1 MGAITK
7 EDTIT
12 GRDLKTA
19 FKKLQ
24 DSDREELGNDYYNGS
39 WHNAQGVVEVS
50 RSKFYGDDEPS
61 KHEPAWVL
69 CTQKPIGNDMKTKT
83 TVTNFPANGTRKW
96 VTKYEVTHP
105 EWGNV
110 VVSEL
115 KQGDAIKKAR
125 ELVEK
130 NPDWELTV
138 TINKRITK
146 QPNKVAEINYKK
158 SSKEKD
164 GRWEIKGCLAY

>member
-1 MGAITK
+1 MGAIHK

-12 GRDLKTA
+12 GRDLRTA

-24 DSDREELGNDYYNGS
+24 DSDREELGYDYYNGS
-39 WHNAQGVVEVS
+39 WHNAQGIQSVS
-50 RSKFYGDDEPS
+50 KEKFYGDEEPS
-61 KHEPAWVL
+61 KHESAWAL
-69 CTQKPIGNDMKTKT
+69 CIQKPIGNDMKTKT
-83 TVTNFPANGTRKW
+83 TVTNYPANGTRKW

-130 NPDWELTV
+130 NPDWKLTV
-138 TINKRITK
+138 TINKRITE

-158 SSKEKD
+158 SSKERD
-164 GRWEIKGCLAY
+164 GKWEIKGCLAY

>member
-1 MGAITK
+1 
-7 EDTIT
+7 
-12 GRDLKTA
+12 
-19 FKKLQ
+19 
-24 DSDREELGNDYYNGS
+24 
-39 WHNAQGVVEVS
+39 
-50 RSKFYGDDEPS
+50 
-61 KHEPAWVL
+61 
-69 CTQKPIGNDMKTKT
+69 MKTKT

-130 NPDWELTV
+130 NPDWKLTV
-138 TINKRITK
+138 TINKRIIK